1 MVRGKND
8 SIWRPVA
15 IREPGDVSVP
25 LTDTH
30 THLDFPHFDNDRERV
45 IERAATAGVGAMV
58 NVGADLASSRAAVAL
73 AEAYPQVYAA
83 VGVHPHDAKIVTEEM
98 LGELEALASHSRVV
112 AIGEIGLDFYR
123 DLSPRG
129 KQRQAFKQQ
138 LALASEVGKPVIIH
152 DRQAHKEVMGIL
164 RHRVEGGHQPS
175 AMSHKPKGVLHCF
188 SGDLAMAREAIEQG
202 FYISIAGPVTFEN
215 ARRLR
220 ELVRQLPLEKL
231 LVETDCPY
239 LTPHPHRG
247 RRNEPAYVKLVA
259 QEVAQIKGLSLEEV
273 ARITSDNAQAL
284 FALKF

>member
-15 IREPGDVSVP
+15 IREPGDVSMP

-45 IERAATAGVGAMV
+45 IERAATAGVRAIV

-73 AEAYPQVYAA
+73 AEVYPRVYAA
-83 VGVHPHDAKIVTEEM
+83 VGLHPHDAKTLTGEM
-98 LGELEALASHSRVV
+98 LEELRALASHPRVV

-123 DLSPRG
+123 DLSPRDE
-129 KQRQAFKQQ
+129 QRQAFKQQ

-152 DRQAHKEVMGIL
+152 DRQAHKEVMAIL

-188 SGDLAMAREAIEQG
+188 SGDLAMAREAIELG

-239 LTPHPHRG
+239 LTPHPHQG
-247 RRNEPAYVKLVA
+247 SRNEPAYVKLVA
-259 QEVAQIKGLSLEEV
+259 QEVARIKGLSLEEV